1 MAHVIKILADVI
13 NGDLGWTHDI
23 LVRANSATRYSEALS
38 SRSLTAMGR
47 LGIAIMS
54 RIIVLT
60 ATRASELKERSLR
73 ARKIDR
79 LSDAEALFLD
89 ELLHKLKGG
98 AGTRI
103 SGKHLASLIE
113 IEAKSQARSEER

>member
-1 MAHVIKILADVI
+1 
-13 NGDLGWTHDI
+13 
-23 LVRANSATRYSEALS
+23 
-38 SRSLTAMGR
+38 MGR